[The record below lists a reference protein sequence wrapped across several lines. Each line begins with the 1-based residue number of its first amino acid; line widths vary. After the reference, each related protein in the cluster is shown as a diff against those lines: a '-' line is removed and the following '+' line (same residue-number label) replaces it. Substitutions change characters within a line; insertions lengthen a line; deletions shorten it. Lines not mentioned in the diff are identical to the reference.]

1 MVYDVYVLRDLY
13 LGCIDT
19 LLAKLQKS
27 DPKWSWKQETFAVLK
42 LLFVVKLNFKMLINY
57 LTLFDSW

>member
-13 LGCIDT
+13 LGCIDNAKHPT
-19 LLAKLQKS
+19 LLAKL
-27 DPKWSWKQETFAVLK
+27 KWSWKQETYAVLK

-57 LTLFDSW
+57 LTLFDPW